1 MGEIHNDTVSSA
13 LRRCNFLAKLS
24 EDDLIAIR
32 LVARR
37 VRMPKNRVLFHEGDP
52 CHGFYIVEAGA
63 VRLYKESRNTR
74 EHTLHIALPGDC
86 FGEAAL
92 FLDTGYPASAATV
105 KDSSL
110 VFIRRDEF
118 LNILKSNP
126 RVSFALMGSMALWAH
141 RLVNSIELLTLKD
154 AGERL
159 ASYLL
164 AKCPDSECKPVIE
177 LEVTKRML
185 ASHLGITGETLS
197 RLLARFEAEGFIEV
211 VGRKIRILS
220 LKGLRRLSGAA
231 GHLSRTGIRV

>member
-1 MGEIHNDTVSSA
+1 MGETLHDTVSSA

-24 EDDLIAIR
+24 EDDLMAIR
-32 LVARR
+32 PAARR
-37 VRMPKNRVLFHEGDP
+37 MRMPRDCVLFHEGDP
-52 CHGFYIVEAGA
+52 CHGFYVVETGA
-63 VRLYKESRNTR
+63 VRLYKESRHAK

-92 FLDTGYPASAATV
+92 FLETGYPASAATV

-110 VFIRRDEF
+110 IFIRRDEF
-118 LNILKSNP
+118 LEILRDNP
-126 RVSFALMGSMALWAH
+126 RVSLALMGSMAIWAH
-141 RLVNSIELLTLKD
+141 RLVNSIELLALKD

-164 AKCPDSECKPVIE
+164 AKCPDTECKPVVE
-177 LEVTKRML
+177 LDITKQML

-211 VGRKIRILS
+211 AGRKIRILS
-220 LKGLRRLSGAA
+220 PKGLRRLSGAV
-231 GHLSRTGIRV
+231 GRLSGTGVRV